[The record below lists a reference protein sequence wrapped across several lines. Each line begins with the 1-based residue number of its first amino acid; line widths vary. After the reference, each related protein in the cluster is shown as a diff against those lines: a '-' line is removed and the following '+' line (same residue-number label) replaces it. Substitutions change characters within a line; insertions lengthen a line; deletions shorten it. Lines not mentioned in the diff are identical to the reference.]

1 MYFYFNRK
9 NISIKLINCIYY
21 IILDNVKPLSLKTI
35 LSFSLILLFSLN
47 LYFNNDSIYAY
58 GHSLFGNNNN
68 NGSGIQVQTNGNYKV
83 EVSTN
88 PPKIPLNK
96 NTEILLRVTSLSNSS
111 NGGAGAGGSEIM
123 EIPAYLSLI
132 KDGKVENLQHT
143 LVMIRGG
150 HYNFNSVF
158 SDKGKYLLFVDI
170 KDIYY
175 TNTILNFIFELNVDI
190 PIADQFYD
198 ILKSIFI
205 NYYYIYIPIMGIVIF
220 MIIRSQKKNIV
231 SGGKMTIM
239 VRWLYNKLHK

>member
-1 MYFYFNRK
+1 MSK
-9 NISIKLINCIYY
+9 NINHKIKLTNAK
-21 IILDNVKPLSLKTI
+21 LFSLKSV
-35 LSFSLILLFSLN
+35 LSISMILLFALTLS
-47 LYFNNDSIYAY
+47 FNNNYVDVY
-58 GHSLFGNNNN
+58 GHTLFNDNNNN
-68 NGSGIQVQTNGNYKV
+68 NGSGIQVKINGSYKV
-83 EVSTN
+83 ELSTN
-88 PPKIPLNK
+88 PSKIPINK
-96 NTEILLRVTSLSNSS
+96 SIDVLLRVTSIS
-111 NGGAGAGGSEIM
+111 NGSTGTGGAEVT
-123 EIPAYLSLI
+123 EIPAYLSLV
-132 KDGKVENLQHT
+132 KDDKVDNLQNT

-205 NYYYIYIPIMGIVIF
+205 NYYYIYIPIIGIVIF
-220 MIIRSQKKNIV
+220 IIIRSQKKNIV

-239 VRWLYNKLHK
+239 ARWIYNKLHK

>member
-9 NISIKLINCIYY
+9 NISINLINCIYY
-21 IILDNVKPLSLKTI
+21 IILDNVKPLSLKAI

-47 LYFNNDSIYAY
+47 SYFNNDSIYAY

-68 NGSGIQVQTNGNYKV
+68 NGSGIQIQTNGNYKV
-83 EVSTN
+83 ELSTN

-111 NGGAGAGGSEIM
+111 NGGAGGSEIM
-123 EIPAYLSLI
+123 EIPAYISLI

-190 PIADQFYD
+190 PIIDQFYA

-205 NYYYIYIPIMGIVIF
+205 NYYYIYIPIIGIIIF
-220 MIIRSQKKNIV
+220 IIIRFQKKNIV

>member
-9 NISIKLINCIYY
+9 DISIKLINCIYY

-35 LSFSLILLFSLN
+35 LSFCLN

-205 NYYYIYIPIMGIVIF
+205 NYYYIYIPIIGIVIF
-220 MIIRSQKKNIV
+220 IIIRSQKKNIV

-239 VRWLYNKLHK
+239 VRWIYNKLHK

>member
-1 MYFYFNRK
+1 MIYFCFAKILSNLRLVYL
-9 NISIKLINCIYY
+9 KLITSCFF
-21 IILDNVKPLSLKTI
+21 ILLLFVLI
-35 LSFSLILLFSLN
+35 LSFDNNSL
-47 LYFNNDSIYAY
+47 SIY

-68 NGSGIQVQTNGNYKV
+68 NNGSGIQIQTNGNYKV
-83 EVSTN
+83 ELSTN

-96 NTEILLRVTSLSNSS
+96 NTEIILRVTSLSNSS

-132 KDGKVENLQHT
+132 KDGKVENLQHI

-175 TNTILNFIFELNVDI
+175 TNTILKFNFELNAGMAI
-190 PIADQFYD
+190 TNQFFNA
-198 ILKSIFI
+198 IESLLL
-205 NYYYIYIPIMGIVIF
+205 NYYYIYIPIIVFIF
-220 MIIRSQKKNIV
+220 IIVYWPRQK
-231 SGGKMTIM
+231 
-239 VRWLYNKLHK
+239 NKDEEQ

>member
-9 NISIKLINCIYY
+9 DISIKLINCIYY
-21 IILDNVKPLSLKTI
+21 IILDNVKPLSLKAI

-47 LYFNNDSIYAY
+47 SYFNNDSIYAY

-68 NGSGIQVQTNGNYKV
+68 NGSGIQVLTNGNYKV
-83 EVSTN
+83 EMATN

-111 NGGAGAGGSEIM
+111 NGGAGGSEIM
-123 EIPAYLSLI
+123 EIPAYISLI

-143 LVMIRGG
+143 LVIIRGG

-190 PIADQFYD
+190 PIIDQFYA

-205 NYYYIYIPIMGIVIF
+205 NYYYIYIPIFGIIIF
-220 MIIRSQKKNIV
+220 IIIRSQKKNIA

>member
-9 NISIKLINCIYY
+9 NSSIKLINCIYNK
-21 IILDNVKPLSLKTI
+21 ISKNVKPFSVKSI
-35 LSFSLILLFSLN
+35 LSFSLVLLFSLN
-47 LYFNNDSIYAY
+47 LYFNNDSFYAY

-68 NGSGIQVQTNGNYKV
+68 NGSGIQIQTNGNYKV
-83 EVSTN
+83 ELSTN

-96 NTEILLRVTSLSNSS
+96 NTDILLRVTSLSSGSS
-111 NGGAGAGGSEIM
+111 SAGGGGSEIM

-132 KDGKVENLQHT
+132 KNGKVENLQHT

-150 HYNFNSVF
+150 HYNFNSIF

-205 NYYYIYIPIMGIVIF
+205 NYYYIYIPIIGIVIF
-220 MIIRSQKKNIV
+220 IIIRSQKKNII

-239 VRWLYNKLHK
+239 VRWIYNKLHK

>member
-9 NISIKLINCIYY
+9 NISINLINCIYY
-21 IILDNVKPLSLKTI
+21 IILDNVKPLSLKAI

-47 LYFNNDSIYAY
+47 SYFNNDSIYAY

-68 NGSGIQVQTNGNYKV
+68 NGSGIQIQTNGNYKV
-83 EVSTN
+83 ELSTN
-88 PPKIPLNK
+88 PSKIPLNK
-96 NTEILLRVTSLSNSS
+96 STDILLRVTSLSNSS
-111 NGGAGAGGSEIM
+111 NGGAGGSEIM
-123 EIPAYLSLI
+123 EIPAYISLV

-190 PIADQFYD
+190 PIIDQFYA

-205 NYYYIYIPIMGIVIF
+205 NYYYIYIPIIGIIIF
-220 MIIRSQKKNIV
+220 IIIRSQKKNIV

>member
-9 NISIKLINCIYY
+9 NISIKLIKCIYNIILKNVKIISLKY
-21 IILDNVKPLSLKTI
+21 II
-35 LSFSLILLFSLN
+35 SFSLFLLFSLN
-47 LYFNNDSIYAY
+47 LYSNNDSFDVY

-68 NGSGIQVQTNGNYKV
+68 NGSGIQIQTNGNYKV
-83 EVSTN
+83 ELSTN

-96 NTEILLRVTSLSNSS
+96 NTEILLRVTSVS
-111 NGGAGAGGSEIM
+111 NGTNGASGGGGGSEIM

-175 TNTILNFIFELNVDI
+175 TNTILNFIFELNVDV
-190 PIADQFYD
+190 PITDQFYN
-198 ILKSIFI
+198 ILKSIFV
-205 NYYYIYIPIMGIVIF
+205 NYYYIYIPIIGIIIF
-220 MIIRSQKKNIV
+220 VIIRSQKKDKV
-231 SGGKMTIM
+231 SGKMIIM
-239 VRWLYNKLHK
+239 ARWLYNKLHK

>member
-1 MYFYFNRK
+1 
-9 NISIKLINCIYY
+9 
-21 IILDNVKPLSLKTI
+21 LDNVKPLSLKAI

-68 NGSGIQVQTNGNYKV
+68 NGSGIQIQTNGNYKV
-83 EVSTN
+83 ELSTN

-111 NGGAGAGGSEIM
+111 NGGAGGSEIM

-190 PIADQFYD
+190 PIIDQFYA

-205 NYYYIYIPIMGIVIF
+205 NYYYIYIPIFGIIIF
-220 MIIRSQKKNIV
+220 IIIRSQKKNIV